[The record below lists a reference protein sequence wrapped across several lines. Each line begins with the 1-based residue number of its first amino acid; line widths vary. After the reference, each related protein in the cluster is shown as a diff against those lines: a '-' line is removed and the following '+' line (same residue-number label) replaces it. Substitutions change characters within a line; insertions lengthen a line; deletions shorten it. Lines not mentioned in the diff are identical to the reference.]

1 MAIIGPVMRSP
12 AGVAVAGYWLAAM
25 GTLAVLL

>member
-12 AGVAVAGYWLAAM
+12 AGMAVAGYWLAAM
-25 GTLAVLL
+25 GTLVLL

>member
-12 AGVAVAGYWLAAM
+12 VGVAVAGYWLAAM
-25 GTLAVLL
+25 GTPALL

>member
-25 GTLAVLL
+25 GALAVL